1 MKFFPKLLDSPDQ
14 KRILV
19 VDDSP
24 VLSHAYA
31 SALCAWGY
39 TVDTAV
45 DGLAALARLRS
56 VRYHL
61 VITDY
66 EMPRCNGIEFLAKA
80 RLVIDT
86 NALPPFILITGT
98 PLKDLHGQLDGFVAT
113 FAKPIGIQELRH
125 ELASRINNS

>member
-1 MKFFPKLLDSPDQ
+1 MKLFPKLLDSPDQ

-31 SALCAWGY
+31 SALRAWGY
-39 TVDTAV
+39 TVDTAM

-61 VITDY
+61 VITDH

-80 RLVIDT
+80 RLEIDT

-98 PLKDLHGQLDGFVAT
+98 PLEDLHGQLDGFVAT
-113 FAKPIGIQELRH
+113 FAKPIGIQMLRH
-125 ELASRINNS
+125 ELAAHICDS